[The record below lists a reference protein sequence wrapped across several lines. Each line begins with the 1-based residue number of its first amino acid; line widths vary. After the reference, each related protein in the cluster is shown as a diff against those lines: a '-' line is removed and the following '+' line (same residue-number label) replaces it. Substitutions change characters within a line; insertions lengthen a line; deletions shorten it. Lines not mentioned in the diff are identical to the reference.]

1 TCAVCSTP
9 ATRACG
15 PSGRDHS
22 GCCPTGSRS
31 GTRWPVSFTYSQPWT
46 AARDYVRFLIPDT
59 VGATALFQDEEL
71 DSLLSNWSGDAR
83 LAAAEALEALAGLY
97 ARNAISYSVTGFS
110 LDRKS
115 VSRALLDRA
124 KALREAALAVP
135 FEFE

>member
-1 TCAVCSTP
+1 M
-9 ATRACG
+9 
-15 PSGRDHS
+15 
-22 GCCPTGSRS
+22 
-31 GTRWPVSFTYSQPWT
+31 SFTYSQPWT
-46 AARDYVRFLIPDT
+46 GARDYVRFLIPDT

-135 FEFE
+135 FEFESVADHMIDSAGVDRSNYDNTPADGAPEGFAP